1 MRFSWDPRKA
11 RSNESKHGVTFS
23 EAATVFADALAE
35 VVNDRVHAERALIL
49 GESAGGRLLVVV
61 FAERSPDEL
70 RIISARL
77 ATRTERR
84 RYEEGK
90 QA

>member
-11 RSNESKHGVTFS
+11 RANEGKHGVTFA
-23 EAATVFADALAE
+23 EAVTVFADALADIAHDPE
-35 VVNDRVHAERALIL
+35 HPERSLII
-49 GESAGGRLLVVV
+49 GESGAGRLLVVV
-61 FAERSPDEL
+61 FAEREDDEVRL
-70 RIISARL
+70 ISARR

-84 RYEEGK
+84 RHEEGK